1 MEEIIA
7 QLPDVPIKHV
17 RIGLHWTIVAA
28 EVKGETRAGLAS
40 TVVGKHDHHNGH
52 MVPDAGELEN
62 MTGQQ
67 LASLAQS
74 DKALLRSIGFAT
86 INALIP
92 HHPELWE
99 DLNAEAVLTEQGKD
113 KVVALI
119 GSFPFI
125 SRLRNTVGEL
135 IVLEQNPG
143 GDELPADR
151 APQVLPQADVVAITG
166 MTLINQT
173 LDGLLQHCRS
183 DSQIMILGPT
193 TPLSPLLF
201 KKNIHMLSGAV
212 VMNIDPVLRA
222 VCQGANFRQVH
233 RAGVKLVTMRAG
245 NCDRD

>member
-7 QLPDVPIKHV
+7 QVPDAPIKLV
-17 RIGLHWTIVAA
+17 RIGLHWTIIVA

-40 TVVGKHDHHNGH
+40 TVVGKHDHHKGP

-62 MTGQQ
+62 MTGRQ
-67 LASLAQS
+67 LALLAHS
-74 DKALLRSIGFAT
+74 DKALLRSIGFAA

-92 HHPELWE
+92 RYPDMWE
-99 DLNAEAVLTEQGKD
+99 DLNAEAVLADQGKD

-125 SRLRNTVGEL
+125 SRLRNAVGEL

-143 GDELPADR
+143 NDELPAAR
-151 APQVLPQADVVAITG
+151 APQVLPRADVVAITG

-173 LDGLLQHCRS
+173 LDGLLQHCRT

-201 KKNIHMLSGAV
+201 EKNIHMLSGAV
-212 VMNIDPVLRA
+212 VMNINPVLRA

-233 RAGVKLVTMRAG
+233 RAGVKLVTMRAV
-245 NCDRD
+245 NCDRA

>member
-7 QLPDVPIKHV
+7 TIPDVPINFV

-28 EVKGETRAGLAS
+28 EVDGETRAGLAS
-40 TVVGKHDHHNGH
+40 TVIGKHDHHHGP
-52 MVPDAGELEN
+52 MVPEAGELDN
-62 MTGQQ
+62 MSSRQ
-67 LASLAQS
+67 LALLAQS
-74 DKALLRSIGFAT
+74 DTALLRSIGFAT
-86 INALIP
+86 INALIS
-92 HHPELWE
+92 HHPEMWE
-99 DLNAEAVLTEQGKD
+99 DLNAEQVLADQGKD

-125 SRLRNTVGEL
+125 SRLRSEVGEL

-143 GDELPADR
+143 NDELPASS
-151 APQVLPQADVVAITG
+151 APNILPQADVVAITG

-173 LDGLLQHCRS
+173 LDGLLQHCRP
-183 DSQIMILGPT
+183 DSKVMILGPT

-212 VMNIDPVLRA
+212 VEKIEPVLQA

-233 RAGVKLVTMRAG
+233 HAGVRLVTIRT
-245 NCDRD
+245 NPI